1 MEVSNLKNKT
11 LGQSFKNAFNG
22 IYQAMVSERNLR
34 LHTVATAL
42 VIIAGIILG
51 LDTMRWIFLV
61 LAIGLVLISELLN
74 TSLEKLTDMV
84 TSEYSEEARKVKDI
98 SAAAVLI
105 SAVLSAIVGLMVFY
119 GPLMDLIKKF

>member
-1 MEVSNLKNKT
+1 MDVNNLKNKT

-34 LHTVATAL
+34 IHTVATAF

-105 SAVLSAIVGLMVFY
+105 SAVLSVIVGLLVFY
-119 GPLMDLIKKF
+119 RPLMDLFKKF

>member
-1 MEVSNLKNKT
+1 VDVNSLKNKT

-22 IYQAMVSERNLR
+22 IYQAVVSERNLR
-34 LHTVATAL
+34 IHTVATAF

-51 LDTMRWIFLV
+51 LDTTRWIFLV

-105 SAVLSAIVGLMVFY
+105 SAVLSVIVGLLVFY
-119 GPLMDLIKKF
+119 RPLMDLLKKF